1 MIRFKR
7 LLVLI
12 AAAFVAATAQT
23 AVAPSA
29 GDGSKDDPYL
39 ISNLENLYWI
49 AADDYSTV
57 PIPTQAERWAAH
69 YRQTTNINAAATS
82 SWPGGWNP
90 IGNSILFFS
99 GSYDGG
105 SFAIDSL
112 YIDRDDNDQGLFG
125 AYNGADTIKDLAV
138 THVRITSPNGS
149 NIGTLVGY
157 IIQGNVIGCSS
168 SGTITANWGVGGV
181 IGYTEGP
188 VKFKYCSSS
197 CTVNGYDFVG
207 GLLGLGQYVTMEF
220 CHASGIVSGHDNV
233 GGLIGVIGSYSNI
246 TSCYANGSVTGTNEN
261 AGGLIGNVYY
271 SNIVKSYSR
280 ATVQGKWVVG
290 GLVGKNNING
300 FIENCYSHSIV
311 HGVAGIGGLVGENEY
326 AFVMRSYSSDT
337 AYGDA
342 YVGGLVGNDKWGASV
357 VDLSFWNMDS
367 SGLASSAG
375 GTGLTESQMMIQLV
389 YTDAEWDFVNVWEM
403 IPGNYPR
410 LRAIPDAALPT
421 ELISFTAVAKQGRI
435 EVKWTTAAEVNNHG
449 FEVER
454 KDVSRRGGQARS
466 MTQASSDHAPNLK
479 RETTNTDWIRISFV
493 EGSGNSNISHEY
505 SYLDR
510 SVSAG
515 TYSYRLKQIDRDGKF
530 RYSQEVET
538 SISVPPVHFALEQ
551 NFPNP
556 FNPSTMIGYQVPMNG
571 EVTLIVFDALGRE
584 VAVIVNEIKTAGTY
598 TVPFDA
604 SSFAAGVYF
613 YRLRSGNS
621 SITKRMV
628 LLK

>member
-1 MIRFKR
+1 MKWFTR
-7 LLVLI
+7 LFILL
-12 AAAFVAATAQT
+12 AAACATADAQT

-39 ISNLENLYWI
+39 ISSLENLYWI

-57 PIPTQAERWAAH
+57 PIPSQADRWSAH
-69 YRQTTNINAAATS
+69 YRQTTNINAAATL
-82 SWPGGWNP
+82 SWSGGWTP
-90 IGNSILFFS
+90 IGNSFLFFS

-112 YIDRDDNDQGLFG
+112 YIDRNENEQGLFG
-125 AYNGADTIKDLAV
+125 AYNGADTIKELAV
-138 THVRITSPNGS
+138 THVRITSSSGS
-149 NIGTLVGY
+149 YIGAVVGY

-181 IGYTEGP
+181 IGYTEEP
-188 VKFKYCSSS
+188 VKVKYCSSS
-197 CTVNGYDFVG
+197 CTVNGYDYVG
-207 GLLGLGQYVTMEF
+207 GLLGLGQYLTMEF

-233 GGLIGVIGSYSNI
+233 GGMIGVIGSYSNV

-271 SNIVKSYSR
+271 SNILRSYSR

-300 FIENCYSHSIV
+300 FIEDCYSHSVV

-337 AYGDA
+337 AYGEA

-375 GTGLTESQMMIQLV
+375 GTGLTEAQMMIQSV
-389 YTDAEWDFVNVWEM
+389 YTDADWDFVNVWEM
-403 IPGNYPR
+403 MPGYYPR
-410 LRAIPDAALPT
+410 LRSLPDAALSV
-421 ELISFTAVAKQGRI
+421 ELIGFTAVVKQGRI
-435 EVKWTTAAEVNNHG
+435 ELKWKTSSEMNNHG

-454 KDVSRRGGQARS
+454 KNVSGFMS
-466 MTQASSDHAPNLK
+466 QASSDHASNLK
-479 RETTNTDWIRISFV
+479 PETTNPDWIRISFV
-493 EGSGNSNISHEY
+493 EGAGNSNISHEY

-510 SVSAG
+510 SVPAG
-515 TYSYRLKQIDRDGKF
+515 RYAFRLKQIDRDGKF
-530 RYSQEVET
+530 SYSNVVEV
-538 SISVPPVHFALEQ
+538 SISETPQAFALMQ
-551 NFPNP
+551 NYPNP
-556 FNPSTMIGYQVPMNG
+556 FNPAT
-571 EVTLIVFDALGRE
+571 
-584 VAVIVNEIKTAGTY
+584 VIN
-598 TVPFDA
+598 
-604 SSFAAGVYF
+604 
-613 YRLRSGNS
+613 
-621 SITKRMV
+621 
-628 LLK
+628 